1 MPIEWA
7 VKDNYAPKEMGSNKQ
22 RIRRRRNPSPCSYYA
37 VEKGRIL
44 WYNIENAMEALRWRC
59 NVNLMLRKCCDAIL
73 VEIRG

>member
-22 RIRRRRNPSPCSYYA
+22 RIRRRRNPSPCSYNM

-44 WYNIENAMEALRWRC
+44 WYNKIVDNPLLREE
-59 NVNLMLRKCCDAIL
+59 DEYAIFCM
-73 VEIRG
+73 